1 MCERESARASDD
13 PFLPGTTLAILKG
26 PSNEMLQ
33 LERPVLNIVGRL
45 SGISTGTRRYNE
57 AMLAVAGADC
67 KTKLLDTRKV
77 RIRAVALPFARDRAV
92 CVCVCAR
99 ARACACVCMCVC
111 VCVCLFVWMHVCL
124 LRHSASLGEA

>member
-1 MCERESARASDD
+1 
-13 PFLPGTTLAILKG
+13 
-26 PSNEMLQ
+26 MLQ

-99 ARACACVCMCVC
+99 ARASMCMCVHVCVC
-111 VCVCLFVWMHVCL
+111 VCVFVCVDACVFVAP
-124 LRHSASLGEA
+124 LRLTG

>member
-1 MCERESARASDD
+1 
-13 PFLPGTTLAILKG
+13 
-26 PSNEMLQ
+26 MLQ

-77 RIRAVALPFARDRAV
+77 SIRARDRAMYM
-92 CVCVCAR
+92 CYVCVCA
-99 ARACACVCMCVC
+99 CVCGCVC
-111 VCVCLFVWMHVCL
+111 VSVSVSV
-124 LRHSASLGEA
+124 

>member
-1 MCERESARASDD
+1 
-13 PFLPGTTLAILKG
+13 
-26 PSNEMLQ
+26 MLQ

-92 CVCVCAR
+92 CVCVR
-99 ARACACVCMCVC
+99 ARASMCMCVHVCVC
-111 VCVCLFVWMHVCL
+111 VCVCLCGCMCVCCATPPHWVKL
-124 LRHSASLGEA
+124 QSWPGDAT